1 MDFVEVRGSTV
12 EIAVEAGLAEL
23 GLERDEAAI
32 TVIEEPAKGFLGLG
46 SKTALVRISPK
57 PAPKKK
63 RSRSRGKGRS
73 GSEQSSSG
81 RSASGQ
87 GGQSR
92 GDGGRGGRGGGEG
105 RNQGQRKSG
114 GSREGSRESSSG
126 GRGGRNRQQQGGR
139 NRQSSRSEEPVD
151 VAEQAAVAQSFLEGL
166 LESFGLEGTV
176 ETRTEDDIIFATVTG
191 QQTEALVGP
200 KASILEAINELLR
213 TIIQRKTH
221 RRARLRLDI
230 GGYNERRRAAL
241 KIYTERLAAQVKE
254 EGGELML
261 EPMNP
266 AERKVVHDA
275 VAEIKGVRSFSEG
288 EEPHR
293 SVVIA
298 PDDSVEGDEAEEDED
313 DWVAGDASDDTGDD
327 TSDDTRYDPSDE
339 AGNAE
344 SVTGEEGNDSSS
356 DQESPDEGE
365 ADVEADADVKAAE
378 AGSDGSDDA
387 GGDDAGGNESGPS
400 DEPAGGLRG

>member
-12 EIAVEAGLAEL
+12 EVAVEAGLAEL

-73 GSEQSSSG
+73 GSGEQRSSGKSSSG
-81 RSASGQ
+81 QGSSGQ

-92 GDGGRGGRGGGEG
+92 SGGDGRGGRGGGG
-105 RNQGQRKSG
+105 GSRNQSQRKSG
-114 GSREGSRESSSG
+114 GSREGSRDGSAG
-126 GRGGRNRQQQGGR
+126 GRSGRNRQEQGGR
-139 NRQSSRSEEPVD
+139 NRQSSSRSEEPVD
-151 VAEQAAVAQSFLEGL
+151 VAEQAEVAQSFLEGL

-176 ETRTEDDIIFATVTG
+176 ETRTEEDIIFATVTG

-200 KASILEAINELLR
+200 KAAILEAINELLR

-298 PDDSVEGDEAEEDED
+298 LDDSVEDDED
-313 DWVAGDASDDTGDD
+313 DVAADDSGSDEDTTNKAAGSESSNTDEEDDESSSEEESSDDEDGDPAAETAD
-327 TSDDTRYDPSDE
+327 ADSD
-339 AGNAE
+339 G
-344 SVTGEEGNDSSS
+344 
-356 DQESPDEGE
+356 PDEG
-365 ADVEADADVKAAE
+365 DDADD
-378 AGSDGSDDA
+378 S
-387 GGDDAGGNESGPS
+387 ESGAS
-400 DEPAGGLRG
+400 DEPVGGLRG